1 MRPHF
6 VMSVTTFA
14 ANGEIDEEQF
24 RLWLRQFVDLRLGV
38 YVGSGGNGE
47 GHALLPDELR
57 RVYEIAVDELQ
68 GKVRVHANLPEE
80 HTARQTIA
88 QARIAAAA
96 GVEMV
101 HLYTLEDRH
110 GMKPTDHEL
119 ITYYD
124 DVLAEIEMPAC
135 IAINPTV
142 GRVPSPAVVAE
153 IVGRHDNIRAIRLS
167 HQPEAYLIELRDRI
181 ERNIE
186 YYYQFNTGALGPL
199 ALGASLFSAEGN
211 IVPRTLSQFIDL
223 YEAGNYQEAAIA
235 MAHIRR
241 AFNYCKGFGSGPR
254 WMKMAIRGL
263 KRPGWQGEPRRPY
276 LMPSE
281 AEQKTFMD
289 GLLKLRVPEIDE
301 YAHAA
306 GLVLPK

>member
-1 MRPHF
+1 M
-6 VMSVTTFA
+6 
-14 ANGEIDEEQF
+14 
-24 RLWLRQFVDLRLGV
+24 
-38 YVGSGGNGE
+38 
-47 GHALLPDELR
+47 
-57 RVYEIAVDELQ
+57 
-68 GKVRVHANLPEE
+68 
-80 HTARQTIA
+80 
-88 QARIAAAA
+88 
-96 GVEMV
+96 
-101 HLYTLEDRH
+101 
-110 GMKPTDHEL
+110 
-119 ITYYD
+119 
-124 DVLAEIEMPAC
+124 
-135 IAINPTV
+135 
-142 GRVPSPAVVAE
+142 
-153 IVGRHDNIRAIRLS
+153 
-167 HQPEAYLIELRDRI
+167 
-181 ERNIE
+181 
-186 YYYQFNTGALGPL
+186 
-199 ALGASLFSAEGN
+199 
-211 IVPRTLSQFIDL
+211 PRTLSQFIDL

>member
-1 MRPHF
+1 
-6 VMSVTTFA
+6 MSVTTFSPQ
-14 ANGEIDEEQF
+14 GDLDEEQF

-57 RVYEIAVDELQ
+57 RVYEIAVEELK
-68 GKVRVHANLPEE
+68 GKVPLHANLPEE

-88 QARIAAAA
+88 QARIAAEA
-96 GVEMV
+96 GIEML
-101 HLYTLEDRH
+101 HMYTLEGRH
-110 GMKPTDHEL
+110 GMKPTDREL

-124 DVLAEIEMPAC
+124 DVLAEIDTGVC
-135 IAINPTV
+135 VAINPTV
-142 GRVPSPAVVAE
+142 GRIPKPAVVAE
-153 IVGRHDNIRAIRLS
+153 IVHRHPNVKAIRLS

-181 ERNIE
+181 AGDIE

-211 IVPRTLSQFIDL
+211 LLPKTLSQFLDF
-223 YEAGNYQEAAIA
+223 YELGNLAEATLA

-241 AFNYCKGFGSGPR
+241 AYDYCKNFGSNPR

-263 KRPGWQGEPRRPY
+263 KRPGWEGGPRRPY
-276 LMPSE
+276 LMPSDE
-281 AEQKTFMD
+281 EQKAFMD

-301 YAHAA
+301 YARAI
-306 GLVLPK
+306 GLALPE